1 MPRTSF
7 LSIAVLIA
15 LCIMPP
21 LLDAQLSGSSG
32 QVQGTVVDSSGSPI
46 AGASVVVQNK
56 GTSAKR
62 QAVTGNDG
70 QFQMP
75 ALPIG
80 RYSLEVQSSGM
91 ATYKIEMFFVSVG
104 QTVSQRVEMIPAGVE
119 EKIEVKDEAE
129 ALQTTAT
136 TSSFAMGYDRVEE
149 TPSQN
154 RNYLSFVFAAPGM
167 SPSAGANTQ
176 RSAAGTHNVAN
187 DSGFVF
193 AGLRGR
199 NNSISIDGVDNRDE
213 TTGTNRVAIGLEMV
227 QEFRVAGTSVSAEF
241 GGAAGG
247 IVNVVTRAGTNRWRG
262 DATMFLQNEALNAR
276 NAEVGL
282 GRKQQ
287 YRRYQPGTSLHGP
300 IRKDRTFF
308 ATAVESAWESG
319 EEWSETGSVLR
330 GRIERALASPLFA
343 KRPFTSLTTG
353 LYPAKGHDTE
363 TSFKLNHIITPRH
376 TLTSRYAFSQGR
388 VENDVLGVEN
398 FSDLSARGSSRLRD
412 HSLVM
417 ALTSA
422 LSPAKVN
429 DFRFQFAQRDAL
441 ITPNATGPM
450 IEIPGV
456 ITFGGGYRLDQKR
469 TENHWEFIDSF
480 SASLGRHLL
489 TAGASVHT
497 ITLNSRLAN
506 RFGGLYIFPTLADF
520 EAGRPDVFLQAFG
533 DPFTRLATTPVGLW
547 IQDRWLLRPGFTIES
562 GLRFDRQVMPSGIPA
577 SSNNF
582 APRLGF
588 AWHPGAKSPW
598 VIRAGTGLF
607 FDRYPL
613 AFLNDAVQKNGVHGF
628 EQYAAGSAAQQVQNF
643 TGGTPIES
651 AVPFLPLGRYG
662 TASHFPST
670 YGARVTAGVERAIDN
685 ETTVSLEATLARGL
699 NLQRV
704 RNIGGLP
711 QPYYL
716 LEQTARSSYQGA
728 TFTLNRRMSKELT
741 YLFTYTLARTRDD
754 ASDFD
759 EQPNDPRNLRAEWA
773 LSRQHQ
779 LHRLSGSALFELP
792 LEEWQSIP
800 HWMKE
805 TLKRL
810 TFAPMYSYG
819 SGRPLNVL
827 DTTDAFR
834 TGAYPLSARPFGLG
848 RNPNYSPSIRSLDL
862 RVFKVIPILE
872 GRAKWHVGAES
883 FNILNHT
890 NSLRVSP
897 FYAAQ
902 SVRLA
907 NYQRPI
913 EVLNARQVQL
923 FAALEF

>member
-1 MPRTSF
+1 MPRIPLFSTVF
-7 LSIAVLIA
+7 LVA
-15 LCIMPP
+15 LCCMPP
-21 LLDAQLSGSSG
+21 WLCAQSSGSSG
-32 QVQGTVVDSSGSPI
+32 QVQGNVADSSGSPI
-46 AGASVVVQNK
+46 AGASVVVRNRD
-56 GTSAKR
+56 TTAKR
-62 QAVTGNDG
+62 QVVTGSDG
-70 QFQMP
+70 HFQIS

-80 RYSLEVQSSGM
+80 RYSLAVQSPGM
-91 ATYKIEMFFVSVG
+91 APYKIETFLVSVG
-104 QTVSQRVEMIPAGVE
+104 QTVSQRVEMKLAGVE
-119 EKIEVKDEAE
+119 ANIEVKADTQ

-136 TSSFAMGYDRVEE
+136 TSSIALGYDRVEE
-149 TPSQN
+149 SPSQN

-176 RSAAGTHNVAN
+176 RSAAATHNVAN

-213 TTGTNRVAIGLEMV
+213 TTGANRVAIGLEMV

-247 IVNVVTRAGTNRWRG
+247 IVNLVTRSGSNLWHG
-262 DATMFLQNEALNAR
+262 DVTMFLQNEALNAR
-276 NAEVGL
+276 NAEVSL
-282 GRKQQ
+282 DRKQQ
-287 YRRYQPGTSLHGP
+287 YRRYQPGTSLMGP

-308 ATAVESAWESG
+308 AAAVESAWESG
-319 EEWSETGSVLR
+319 EEWSETSPALR
-330 GRIERALASPLFA
+330 ARIEKALASPLYA
-343 KRPFTSLTTG
+343 KRPPTQLTSG
-353 LYPAKGHDTE
+353 LYPERGHDTE
-363 TSFKLNHIITPRH
+363 TSFKLNRIVSPRH
-376 TLTSRYAFSQGR
+376 TLSSRYAFSQGR
-388 VENDVLGVEN
+388 VDNDVIGVEN
-398 FSDLSARGSSRLRD
+398 FSDLSARGNSRLRD
-412 HSLVM
+412 HSFVT
-417 ALTSA
+417 AFTSA
-422 LSPAKVN
+422 LSPSKVN
-429 DFRFQFAQRDAL
+429 DFRFQFGRRDAL
-441 ITPNATGPM
+441 ITPLSTGPM

-469 TENHWEFIDSF
+469 TENHWEFVDGF

-489 TAGASVHT
+489 TVGAGVHT

-533 DPFTRLATTPVGLW
+533 DPSTRLTTTPVGFW
-547 IQDRWLLRPGFTIES
+547 IQDRWQLRPGFTIEA

-598 VIRAGTGLF
+598 VIRAGAGLF

-643 TGGTPIES
+643 TGGAPIQS
-651 AVPFLPLGRYG
+651 ALPFLPSGRYG

-670 YGARVTAGVERAIDN
+670 YGARVTAGVERAIDS
-685 ETTVSLEATLARGL
+685 ETTVSVECTLARGL

-711 QPYYL
+711 RPYYL

-773 LSRQHQ
+773 LSKQHQ
-779 LHRLSGSALFELP
+779 LHRLSASALFELP
-792 LEEWQSIP
+792 LEEWPSIP

-805 TLKRL
+805 SLERL
-810 TFAPMYSYG
+810 TFAPVYSYG
-819 SGRPLNVL
+819 AGRPLNVL
-827 DTTDAFR
+827 DTTDSFR
-834 TGAYPLSARPFGLG
+834 TGAYPISARPFGLG
-848 RNPNYSPSIRSLDL
+848 RNPNYSPSIKSLDL
-862 RVFKVIPILE
+862 RIFKVIPIHE

-902 SVRLA
+902 GVRLA
-907 NYQRPI
+907 NYNRPV

-923 FAALEF
+923 FATLEF